1 MRLSEYE
8 KEVIVS
14 CTKEKFGK
22 NSRII
27 LFGSRTDDN
36 RKGGDIDLLI
46 QPGIKAS
53 QEEML
58 RKKILL
64 LIEIERKLGE
74 QNIDIILQQSNDQRK
89 IVKTALTTGIVI

>member
-1 MRLSEYE
+1 MRLSKHE
-8 KEVIVS
+8 KEIIVS
-14 CTKEKFGK
+14 CTKDKLGK

-46 QPGIKAS
+46 QPGIQAS

-58 RKKILL
+58 KKKIFLL
-64 LIEIERKLGE
+64 LEIERKLGE
-74 QNIDIILQQSNDQRK
+74 QNIDIIIQQSNDQRK
-89 IVKTALTTGIVI
+89 IVNTALITGIVI